1 MPAPLS
7 AEVVKFDEFELD
19 CNRYQLLRAGRRMK
33 LERLPMELLVLLL
46 KKEGHLVT
54 REEIIDRLWGER
66 VFLDTEHGINTAIRK
81 IRNVLRDDPE
91 RPRFVQTVTGKG
103 YRFVAPIN
111 RIAQER
117 GKENHNRTE
126 LVLPETAQTQPD
138 GQVPSPLNQSHHRV
152 SGLVR
157 EAALVLV
164 GAIGVVAVLVGLDV
178 RGVRQRLFAHAGSPR
193 IRSLA
198 VLPLE
203 NLSADPGQD
212 YFADGMT
219 DELITMLARNSDLRV
234 ISRTSTMQY
243 RKVHRP
249 CQTSRAN
256 SASTAS

>member
-46 KKEGHLVT
+46 EKEGHLLT
-54 REEIIDRLWGER
+54 R
-66 VFLDTEHGINTAIRK
+66 
-81 IRNVLRDDPE
+81 
-91 RPRFVQTVTGKG
+91 
-103 YRFVAPIN
+103 
-111 RIAQER
+111 
-117 GKENHNRTE
+117 
-126 LVLPETAQTQPD
+126 
-138 GQVPSPLNQSHHRV
+138 
-152 SGLVR
+152 
-157 EAALVLV
+157 
-164 GAIGVVAVLVGLDV
+164 
-178 RGVRQRLFAHAGSPR
+178 
-193 IRSLA
+193 
-198 VLPLE
+198 
-203 NLSADPGQD
+203 
-212 YFADGMT
+212 DGMT